1 MKILDNAIVTMCG
14 ECDMVKYDTFTQTNI
29 CCHSKMNHKTE
40 TVCNC
45 DISKDC
51 PLQDCEVIDWLTF
64 KPKLTSVLN
73 IEFPN
78 EIYTGDTEIVQN
90 PYFVASEVF
99 GFLDKEISIENLME
113 AINCYG

>member
-29 CCHSKMNHKTE
+29 CCHPKMNHKTE

-51 PLQDCEVIDWLTF
+51 PLQDCV
-64 KPKLTSVLN
+64 V
-73 IEFPN
+73 
-78 EIYTGDTEIVQN
+78 V
-90 PYFVASEVF
+90 
-99 GFLDKEISIENLME
+99 ENLNYKLKIALE
-113 AINCYG
+113 TCLTIGALNPSDIDKIYILKKK